1 MDLKLHLLET
11 FNARGSDGA
20 EYKVCAYERLAP
32 NPSLAPTGDHWES
45 TGVHE
50 YRLQD
55 GRAVDIAAGG
65 QLRIHGTSIDL
76 KDERAAA

>member
-20 EYKVCAYERLAP
+20 MYKICAYERMAP
-32 NPSLAPTGDHWES
+32 DPTRMPPGEHWES

-50 YRLQD
+50 LRLQD
-55 GRAVDIAAGG
+55 GRVVDVTSGG
-65 QLRIHGTSIDL
+65 KLRIHGTSIDL
-76 KDERAAA
+76 QDERAAV